1 MFTNESGVPLYLA
14 AWLVTDD
21 YDYINDPKYISA
33 TSLMK
38 PLKEI
43 ILSKRVNQ
51 EEKDIRDLV
60 DLIPSSLG
68 NALHT
73 AVESA
78 WLNEKKR
85 NNSLKLLGMEEDVI
99 KNVVVNP
106 TEVKEGQ
113 IPVYIEKRGFKDVL
127 GYRIGGKFD
136 CVIQGILHDLK
147 TTSAF
152 SWVYGTRDDDFM
164 LQGSLYRWI
173 HPEIVT
179 EDSIRISFIFT
190 DWMKASSLSNPAYPD
205 SRIKHKDIPLM
216 SIRETELWVKNK
228 IAQIDKLKNA
238 PEEDIPR
245 CTEEEVWLSEPKYR
259 YFSDPTKTSG
269 RATRVF
275 NNSQD
280 AIAHQ
285 LDKQKGIILE
295 SPREAKKCSKYCPA
309 FSVCTQK
316 DEYNHPE

>member
-1 MFTNESGVPLYLA
+1 
-14 AWLVTDD
+14 
-21 YDYINDPKYISA
+21 
-33 TSLMK
+33 
-38 PLKEI
+38 
-43 ILSKRVNQ
+43 
-51 EEKDIRDLV
+51 
-60 DLIPSSLG
+60 
-68 NALHT
+68 
-73 AVESA
+73 
-78 WLNEKKR
+78 
-85 NNSLKLLGMEEDVI
+85 MEEDVI